1 MFYFVYLMHLAYAD
15 AMISFAEVVDSESN
29 LREKANNEDTIRV
42 RWPFC
47 PSYPGDSCATQL
59 WVDIEVN
66 IDGYIQRRNADHDS
80 WFDIIQE
87 TKKDMQPL
95 AQALQT
101 YFRKKGIST
110 ISEQAGIIQG
120 MIQSVHYAYDNC
132 DSRNPE
138 SNCNAADET
147 GWTEY
152 PKYGI
157 EFIVDQKGDC
167 EDAAIIS
174 SSLFDDVGMEAW
186 FINWDSRD
194 SEGGHASTAL
204 SLSQGDLQKVSLP
217 SGSEYVVHPKN
228 NTPLLSVDS
237 VGSLQGCS
245 FGCAPLGWNE
255 WPKKNLFVANAWKT
269 DDKSIDDAFG
279 GAWTKENGVFKKFK
293 SDRRKDSREK
303 ITSELHTNQ
312 EQWDENTR
320 KRLSKLDVKPEKID
334 AIVKKAN
341 PYKQST
347 DEGWLFL
354 ILVCTGVLS
363 MVGYAMFMQRKQ
375 RKLRVQELQDLDKKS
390 KF

>member
-29 LREKANNEDTIRV
+29 LREKGNNEDTIRV

-47 PSYPGDSCATQL
+47 SSYPDSCATHL

-95 AQALQT
+95 AQALQR

-110 ISEQAGIIQG
+110 TSEQAGIIQG

-138 SNCNAADET
+138 SNCNAAEST

-186 FINWDSRD
+186 LVYWDSHD
-194 SEGGHASTAL
+194 NGMAHASTAL

-217 SGSEYVVHPKN
+217 RGSEYVVHPKK
-228 NTPLLSVDS
+228 NTPLLSADS

-255 WPKKNLFVANAWKT
+255 WPKQNLFVVNAWKT
-269 DDKSIDDAFG
+269 DDKSIDDTFG
-279 GAWTKENGVFKKFK
+279 GAWTKEDGVFKQFK

-312 EQWDENTR
+312 EKWDENTR
-320 KRLSKLDVKPEKID
+320 KRLSKLEVKPEKID
-334 AIVKKAN
+334 TIVKKAN

-347 DEGWLFL
+347 DEGWVFL
-354 ILVCTGVLS
+354 ILVCTGILS
-363 MVGYAMFMQRKQ
+363 MVGYAIFVQRKE